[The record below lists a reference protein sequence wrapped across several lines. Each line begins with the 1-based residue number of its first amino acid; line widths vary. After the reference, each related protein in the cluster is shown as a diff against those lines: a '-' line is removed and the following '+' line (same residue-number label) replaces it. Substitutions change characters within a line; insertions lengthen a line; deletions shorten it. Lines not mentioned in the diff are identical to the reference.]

1 MPFGLDGK
9 TFVVTVLL
17 MLFVYPWVM
26 GKVRSMSGTRRAAA
40 A

>member
-9 TFVVTVLL
+9 TFVVTILL

-26 GKVRSMSGTRRAAA
+26 GKFHGFTSRKAA
-40 A
+40 